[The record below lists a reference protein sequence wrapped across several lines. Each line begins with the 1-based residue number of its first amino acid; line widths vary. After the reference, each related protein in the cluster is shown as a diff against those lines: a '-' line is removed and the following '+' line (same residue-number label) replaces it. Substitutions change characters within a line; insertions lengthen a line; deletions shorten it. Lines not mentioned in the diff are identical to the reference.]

1 MSKFLKK
8 SLALIPRTGHWV
20 NYRKNYL
27 TMERNERVDEF
38 SKTIIKDLKKNIH
51 SFDLRTY
58 PDDINQ
64 IYDNL
69 SKWLRIKRDQLIITD
84 GADGGLLR
92 VFSVF
97 ADKDDKI
104 FYLNPSYAMYP
115 VYCEIFKCNGFKFN
129 IYPGEN
135 KKKVLKKILQS
146 IKKIKP
152 KIIALANP
160 NQPIEIFFN
169 KQELMQILRFAKKSK
184 SLVVID
190 EAYYHFS
197 NFSAI
202 TLIKKFDNLIV
213 VRTFSK
219 AFGLA
224 GLRIG
229 YSISNKKII
238 DSMKIIKPI
247 YEINNINIKI
257 CNYFLKNINIMK
269 KYVKDVS
276 ISRKYFHKQMKK
288 IKIPSYGSFS
298 NTVLIKFES
307 ENAMKKIFKNL
318 YKKKVIV
325 KPSIFYNKFYLRCT
339 LGSLKPTKILIR
351 LIKKYM

>member
-8 SLALIPRTGHWV
+8 NLSLVSRTGHWV
-20 NYRKNYL
+20 DNRKRYL

-38 SKTIIKDLKKNIH
+38 SKNIIRDLKRNIS

-58 PDDINQ
+58 PDDINR
-64 IYDNL
+64 IYKEL
-69 SKWLRIKRDQLIITD
+69 SRWLKINTNKLIITD

-92 VFSVF
+92 IFNVF
-97 ADKDDKI
+97 ADKNDKI

-115 VYCEIFKCNGFKFN
+115 VYCKIFKCNGLGFN
-129 IYPGEN
+129 IAPEEN
-135 KKKVLKKILQS
+135 KKTILKKMLQN
-146 IKKIKP
+146 IKKLKP

-160 NQPIEIFFN
+160 NQPVEIFFN
-169 KQELMQILRFAKKSK
+169 KNELTKILKLAKKIK
-184 SLVVID
+184 SLVVVD

-202 TLIKKFDNLIV
+202 GLIKKFDNLII

-238 DSMKIIKPI
+238 DSMKIVKPI

-257 CNYFLKNINIMK
+257 CSYFLKNIDIMK
-269 KYVKDVS
+269 KYVKDVA
-276 ISRKYFHKQMKK
+276 ISRKYFHKEMKK
-288 IKIPSYGSFS
+288 IKIPSYGNFS
-298 NTVLIKFES
+298 NTVLIRLES
-307 ENAMKKIFKNL
+307 KNSMKKIFQTL
-318 YKKKVIV
+318 YNKRIII

-339 LGSLKPTKILIR
+339 LGSLKPTKTLINS
-351 LIKKYM
+351 IKKLI

>member
-8 SLALIPRTGHWV
+8 DLALIPRTGHWIS
-20 NYRKNYL
+20 NRRTYL

-38 SKTIIKDLKKNIH
+38 SKNVIKDLKKNIN
-51 SFDLRTY
+51 SYDLRTY
-58 PDDINQ
+58 PDDINK
-64 IYDNL
+64 IYKKI
-69 SKWLRIKRDQLIITD
+69 SKWLKINLDQLIITD

-92 VFSVF
+92 IFNVF
-97 ADKDDKI
+97 ADKNDKI

-115 VYCEIFKCNGFKFN
+115 VYCKIFKCNEYAFN
-129 IYPGEN
+129 IFPGEN
-135 KKKVLKKILQS
+135 KKVLFNKMLKDIRR
-146 IKKIKP
+146 IRP

-160 NQPIEIFFN
+160 NQPVEFFLN
-169 KQELMQILRFAKKSK
+169 KNELSKILKLTKKTK

-202 TLIKKFDNLIV
+202 SLIKKFNNLVV

-238 DSMKIIKPI
+238 DSMKIVKPI

-257 CNYFLKNINIMK
+257 CEYFLKNLNIMK
-269 KYVKDVS
+269 KYVKDVDN
-276 ISRKYFHKQMKK
+276 SRKYFHKEMKK
-288 IKIPSYGSFS
+288 IKIPSYGNFS
-298 NTVLIKFES
+298 NTVLIKLKDES
-307 ENAMKKIFKNL
+307 STKKVFQNL
-318 YKKKVIV
+318 YKNKVIV

-339 LGSLKPTKILIR
+339 LGSLRPTKILTN
-351 LIKKYM
+351 LIKKFI